1 MDDIKK
7 FCHNYDAYV
16 RESSRIHR
24 RAKRI
29 DYKMWSD
36 SDTDFFQSIPYEEVK
51 CVEIHMPEDR
61 FRALLEHEDWVKN
74 AGLQN
79 NSFFANNVSRVSQMI
94 VDHDREC
101 RIRHANPAVRAAYEK
116 YQTLLRLVD
125 SHYD

>member
-1 MDDIKK
+1 MKEIKE
-7 FCHNYDAYV
+7 FCHKYDAYV
-16 RESSRIHR
+16 RDSSRMHR

-36 SDTDFFQSIPYEEVK
+36 SDTDFFQTIPYEEVK

-61 FRALLEHEDWVKN
+61 FRALLEHEDWVEQ
-74 AGLQN
+74 AGRKDHYF
-79 NSFFANNVSRVSQMI
+79 NSDIQRASALVAQ
-94 VDHDREC
+94 HDRET

-116 YQTLLRLVD
+116 YQTLLKLVD